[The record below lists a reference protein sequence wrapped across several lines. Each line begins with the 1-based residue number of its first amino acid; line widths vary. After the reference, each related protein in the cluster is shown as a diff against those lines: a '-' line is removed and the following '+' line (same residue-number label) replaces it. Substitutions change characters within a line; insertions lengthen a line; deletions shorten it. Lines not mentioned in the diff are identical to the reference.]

1 MLFLRCQEDLVL
13 LRYQRFLTMPTNRNG
28 MLRKLGIM
36 IAILMLVGAFTTHLF
51 SVIWMSSKVFT
62 KQEMILQK
70 LDDIERIVKL
80 CEAEISIL
88 KQGQAVT
95 DEKVKNVSESMKD
108 MKADIRSTKRKVE
121 TLNELN

>member
-1 MLFLRCQEDLVL
+1 
-13 LRYQRFLTMPTNRNG
+13 MPTNRNG

-80 CEAEISIL
+80 CEAEIGIL
-88 KQGQAVT
+88 KQSQAVT